1 MNLYKSIEGS
11 RSKFRH
17 TPAECHL
24 QDAAALS
31 QRVSTDPVNGGR
43 RSADAFHGTDSS
55 LTVPRMRPRT
65 SPEPAKPF
73 RLVKYFSLSSLVLIF
88 IGTCV
93 LSLLNTHWIRSMQ
106 LSKSEEYALLLIDN
120 LNHQVFM
127 QFILPVGLQF
137 GKIELRNSEQFDLMD
152 RVVRS
157 TLHSFKVDMVN
168 IYGVRDVIAY
178 SFSRDL
184 VGLENLGGA
193 TFQNA
198 LDGQASSKLVQT
210 GGFWE
215 LFLGVPKE
223 IKIITFAP
231 LRAEQ
236 PLSMLSG
243 PVLGVVE
250 IVQDLSDDYKS
261 IFRFQVMIL
270 LTISGVML
278 LIFLTMIFVVKRGE
292 GFIQKRAQEQLKL
305 KEQLSR
311 AKHLSSLGEMVA
323 GVSHEIRNPL
333 GIISS
338 SAELLQK
345 KTAPNDPLYR
355 LPAIIIE
362 ESSRLNDI
370 ITDFLNYAKPKA
382 PNNYACRIED
392 VIDKNIRFLA
402 TQANAGGYRMHT
414 SFDRDLPVIQA
425 DADMLYQAF
434 LNIFINAM
442 QAMPEGGDIAI
453 RAKAANNSL
462 WIAVE
467 DQGSGIS
474 PEAMEKIWDP
484 FFTTKDKGTGLG
496 LGIVR
501 NIIEAHQG
509 QVRIENRPEGG
520 ARVSIRL
527 PVKQESL

>member
-1 MNLYKSIEGS
+1 M
-11 RSKFRH
+11 RSQ
-17 TPAECHL
+17 T
-24 QDAAALS
+24 
-31 QRVSTDPVNGGR
+31 VS
-43 RSADAFHGTDSS
+43 
-55 LTVPRMRPRT
+55 
-65 SPEPAKPF
+65 EPAKPF

-88 IGTCV
+88 IGTTV
-93 LSLLNTHWIRSMQ
+93 LSLLNTHWIRTMQ

-137 GKIELRNSEQFDLMD
+137 GKIELRNAEQFDLMD

-157 TLHSFKVDMVN
+157 TLHSFNVDMVN

-178 SFSRDL
+178 SFSKEL
-184 VGLENLGGA
+184 VGMENLGGA

-198 LDGQASSKLVQT
+198 LEGQSSSKLVQT
-210 GGFWE
+210 GGLWE

-236 PLSMLSG
+236 PLSMLAG

-261 IFRFQVMIL
+261 IFRFQVLTL

-278 LIFLTMIFVVKRGE
+278 ILFFTMIFVVKRGE
-292 GFIQKRAQEQLKL
+292 GIIQKRAKEQLKL

-345 KTAPNDPLYR
+345 KTAEDDPLHR

-362 ESSRLNDI
+362 ESARLNNI
-370 ITDFLNYAKPKA
+370 ITDFLNFAKPKT

-392 VIDKNIRFLA
+392 VIDKTVRYLA
-402 TQANAGGYRMHT
+402 SQADAGGYTMDTRLEG
-414 SFDRDLPVIQA
+414 DLPIIQA

-434 LNIFINAM
+434 LNIFLNAM
-442 QAMPEGGDIAI
+442 QSMPDGGNITV
-453 RAKAANNSL
+453 RAKTANGSL
-462 WIAVE
+462 WVAVE
-467 DQGSGIS
+467 DQGEGIA

-501 NIIEAHQG
+501 NIVEAHQG
-509 QVRIENRPEGG
+509 GVRIDNRPEGG
-520 ARVSIRL
+520 ARVSVRL
-527 PVKQESL
+527 PIFQESA